1 MGKGRLRWGRDGRIG
16 GLDETVWCDVNRRW
30 KDGEAGLKQKW
41 SRLEKQIL
49 IICTGAILVFTSKCA
64 WKVALE

>member
-49 IICTGAILVFTSKCA
+49 IRSNFSFYVQMR
-64 WKVALE
+64 LESSS